1 MTVPMLSLVVPVYFE
16 EECVTEFIEQVQRV
30 LDPMTLSYEIVFVDD
45 GSTDRTC
52 EIIRDKAHAD
62 ERIKLIEFSYNHG
75 KQAAVTAGI
84 RHARGDY
91 LLYMDPDLQDPPD
104 EIPRFLAKIE
114 EGYDLVFGIRGEKK
128 DSLVNRLMSSV
139 FWSTLDKFTGLKIPK
154 GLAVMRIFNRRFAD
168 QFLLY
173 GEQNRFIEGIFMHV
187 GMKRTTLTI
196 RQQERFA
203 GVSKFNFRRK
213 MDLAFDAIL
222 DYSELPLK
230 LAVRLGVSLSL
241 LGFLAIVVVAVLKL
255 TLVNFQ
261 AGWASLSSI
270 LLMGFGIQL
279 FFIGIAAL
287 YIGKLYREVKGR
299 PLFSIRQLTNI
310 ESAGAGSTSAP
321 FTAAHIQA
329 ANQHQPLPDKH

>member
-1 MTVPMLSLVVPVYFE
+1 MTSPLLSLVVPVYFE
-16 EECVTEFIEQVQRV
+16 EECVTEFIEQVQRT
-30 LDPMTLSYEIVFVDD
+30 LDPMALRYEIVFVDD

-52 EIIRDKAHAD
+52 EIIRGKAHLD

-91 LLYMDPDLQDPPD
+91 LLYMDPDLQDPPA

-114 EGYDLVFGIRGEKK
+114 EGYDLVFGIRNEKK
-128 DSLVNRLMSSV
+128 DSLANRLMSGT
-139 FWSTLDKFTGLKIPK
+139 FWYILEKFTGLQIPK

-187 GMKRTTLTI
+187 GMQTATLTI
-196 RQQERFA
+196 NQQERFA

-213 MDLAFDAIL
+213 LKLAFDAIL

-241 LGFLAIVVVAVLKL
+241 LGFLAIIVVAILKL
-255 TLVNFQ
+255 TLVDFQ

-279 FFIGIAAL
+279 FFIGIVAL

-310 ESAGAGSTSAP
+310 TPPGGRPEPAPSATPGIPAGK
-321 FTAAHIQA
+321 
-329 ANQHQPLPDKH
+329 QHQDFPGGH

>member
-1 MTVPMLSLVVPVYFE
+1 MTAPRLSLVVPVYFE
-16 EECVTEFIEQVQRV
+16 EECVIEFIDQVQRV
-30 LDPMTLSYEIVFVDD
+30 LDPMKLRYEIVFVDD

-52 EIIRDKAHAD
+52 EIIRGKASTD

-91 LLYMDPDLQDPPD
+91 LLYMDPDLQDPPG
-104 EIPRFLAKIE
+104 EIPRFLEKIE
-114 EGYDLVFGIRGEKK
+114 EGYDLVFGIRSEKK
-128 DSLVNRLMSSV
+128 DSFVNKVMSGT
-139 FWSTLDKFTGLKIPK
+139 FWYVLEKFTGLQLPK
-154 GLAVMRIFNRRFAD
+154 GLAVMRIFNRKFAD

-187 GMKRTTLTI
+187 GMRRTTLTI
-196 RQQERFA
+196 SQQERFA
-203 GVSKFNFRRK
+203 GISKFNFRRK
-213 MDLAFDAIL
+213 MNLAYDAIL

-230 LAVRLGVSLSL
+230 LAVRLGVSLSM
-241 LGFLAIVVVAVLKL
+241 LGFLAILVVAVLKL

-261 AGWASLSSI
+261 AGWASLLSI

-279 FFIGIAAL
+279 FFIGIVAL

-299 PLFSIRQLTNI
+299 PLFSIKQITNI
-310 ESAGAGSTSAP
+310 TTPCGQSEPEPVAVPG
-321 FTAAHIQA
+321 FQTAKQYQD
-329 ANQHQPLPDKH
+329 NPGMQ

>member
-16 EECVTEFIEQVQRV
+16 EDCVTEFIDQVQRV
-30 LDPMTLSYEIVFVDD
+30 LDPMDIGYEIVFVDD

-52 EIIRDKAHAD
+52 EIIRGRAHVD

-91 LLYMDPDLQDPPD
+91 LLYMDPDLQDPPV
-104 EIPRFLAKIE
+104 EIPRFLSKIQ
-114 EGYDLVFGIRGEKK
+114 EGYDLVFGVRSQKK
-128 DSLVNRLMSSV
+128 DSFLNKRMSAV
-139 FWSTLDKFTGLKIPK
+139 FWYILDKFTGLKIPK

-173 GEQNRFIEGIFMHV
+173 GEQNRFIEGIFMHI
-187 GMKRTTLTI
+187 GMKTCTLTI
-196 RQQERFA
+196 SQQERYA

-213 MDLAFDAIL
+213 LNLAFDAIL

-230 LAVRLGVSLSL
+230 LAVNLGVSVSMA
-241 LGFLAIVVVAVLKL
+241 GFLAMIVVAILKL

-261 AGWASLSSI
+261 AGWASLASI

-299 PLFSIRQLTNI
+299 PLFSIKQMTNLNP
-310 ESAGAGSTSAP
+310 AGRAP
-321 FTAAHIQA
+321 EPAADATPDIQA
-329 ANQHQPLPDKH
+329 AHQHQHVPARH

>member
-1 MTVPMLSLVVPVYFE
+1 MTLPLLSLVVPVYFE
-16 EECVTEFIEQVQRV
+16 EDCVTEFIEQVRRV
-30 LDPMTLSYEIVFVDD
+30 LDPMDLRYEIVFVDD

-52 EIIRDKAHAD
+52 EIIRGTAHSD
-62 ERIKLIEFSYNHG
+62 ERIKLIEFYYNHG

-104 EIPRFLAKIE
+104 EIPRFLAKIA
-114 EGYDLVFGIRGEKK
+114 EGYDLVFGIRSEKK
-128 DSLVNRLMSSV
+128 DSLVNRVSSSV
-139 FWSTLDKFTGLKIPK
+139 FWYILDKFTGLKIPK
-154 GLAVMRIFNRRFAD
+154 GLAVMRIFNRKFAN

-187 GMKRTTLTI
+187 GMKAATLTI
-196 RQQERFA
+196 RQQERYA

-213 MDLAFDAIL
+213 MNLAYDAIL

-230 LAVRLGVSLSL
+230 LAVRLGVSISM
-241 LGFLAIVVVAVLKL
+241 LGFLAMVVVAVLKL
-255 TLVNFQ
+255 TLVEFQ
-261 AGWASLSSI
+261 AGWASLASF

-310 ESAGAGSTSAP
+310 EPTAGGSAP
-321 FTAAHIQA
+321 SAVTEVQSATRHESFQETH
-329 ANQHQPLPDKH
+329 